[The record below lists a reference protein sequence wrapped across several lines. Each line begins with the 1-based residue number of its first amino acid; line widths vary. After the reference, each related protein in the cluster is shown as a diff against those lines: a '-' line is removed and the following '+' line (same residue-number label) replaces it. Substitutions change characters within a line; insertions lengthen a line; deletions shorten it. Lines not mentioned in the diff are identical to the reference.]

1 MNALMDN
8 TLQKQPFGLSKFLT
22 VLVICAAIVA
32 AAVLWNRSHAMTSV
46 QLEGWASVAPP
57 YRDSVE
63 RVLRTALQHG
73 TLGNLRT
80 AEEHAESFP
89 FVQSAIARKIGST
102 VHVTVIERIPRALLL
117 HADGSTYWLAEDG
130 SMLPYQ
136 PYFQHCSVPIVYSH
150 DTATA
155 RLALQIIGYLQQRPE
170 VEAACSEIHIS
181 SGGVQLLLSPYPCR
195 VLLGSSDDLESKT
208 HRLAWILRTPWI
220 RKAVSLD
227 LRWKE
232 RIIVSTHRSATTAE
246 PAT

>member
-1 MNALMDN
+1 MSTLMDN
-8 TLQKQPFGLSKFLT
+8 VPQKQPLGLNKFLT

-32 AAVLWNRSHAMTSV
+32 AALLWNRSQATTSV
-46 QLEGWASVAPP
+46 QLEGWVSVAAP

-63 RVLRTALQHG
+63 GVLCTALHNG
-73 TLGNLRT
+73 TLRNLRT

-102 VHVTVIERIPRALLL
+102 VHVTVIERVPRALLL
-117 HADGSTYWLAEDG
+117 QADGNTYWLTEDG
-130 SMLPYQ
+130 SMFPYQ
-136 PYFQHCSVPIVYSH
+136 PYFQHCSVPIVHAH
-150 DTATA
+150 DTTA
-155 RLALQIIGYLQQRPE
+155 LGLALQIIGYLQKRPE

-181 SGGVQLLLSPYPCR
+181 SGGVQLLLTPYPCR

-220 RKAVSLD
+220 RKAALLD

-232 RIIVSTHRSATTAE
+232 RIIVSTQRGATTARSAT
-246 PAT
+246 